1 MIVVVACVGIIIIW
15 RYRLAIHC
23 CVYTLSQSLFF
34 NSPIFL
40 PHRLRQKR
48 MLSVPDSVDI
58 KLCSTSC
65 DGSEVTPSTNQ
76 GVEMIVEV
84 STGGEQSLMMP
95 AIAIMYFQLWINLFL
110 HALSDCRKPIPVS
123 KFGEHV
129 TQMHEGGNKR
139 FELEYNVCGLYC
151 FTFMYLH
158 YLVFLSCCTQLF
170 TKQPEASFEIAER
183 PCNKARNRF
192 VNIIPCK
199 SHATS

>member
-1 MIVVVACVGIIIIW
+1 MQHTVVYI
-15 RYRLAIHC
+15 
-23 CVYTLSQSLFF
+23 LSLSF
-34 NSPIFL
+34 NSTIFL

-65 DGSEVTPSTNQ
+65 DGSEVTPFNNQ
-76 GVEMIVEV
+76 GVEMIVEA
-84 STGGEQSLMMP
+84 STEGEQSLMMP
-95 AIAIMYFQLWINLFL
+95 AIAIMYLINLFL

-129 TQMHEGGNKR
+129 THMHEGGNKG

-151 FTFMYLH
+151 LH
-158 YLVFLSCCTQLF
+158 LCIYVTYFLSCCTQLF
-170 TKQPEASFEIAER
+170 TKQPEASCEIAER
-183 PCNKARNRF
+183 PCSKGRNRF